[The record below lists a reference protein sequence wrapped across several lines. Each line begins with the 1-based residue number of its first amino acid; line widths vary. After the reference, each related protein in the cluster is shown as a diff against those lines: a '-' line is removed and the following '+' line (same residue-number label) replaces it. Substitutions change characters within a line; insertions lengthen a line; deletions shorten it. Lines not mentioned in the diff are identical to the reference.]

1 MRLGVRRIVALAAL
15 ASTTPASAQG
25 DTAAPP
31 PTDGNTI
38 IVNGNAA
45 PPGRSEVYDQAR
57 DLTRMEGRT
66 SRLYNEA
73 LPRFAAPLCPQVLG
87 LKQDSADTIAARIR
101 ANAQGL
107 KLRLAD
113 RRHCSPNLIVAF
125 VDDGRSLIAGL
136 ERSHPQAFSL
146 VPEAERSE
154 LLTAASP
161 VRVWSSVEPK
171 KANGAPLPRY
181 RGKIAVPGVW
191 GQMNRWLLSTRTD
204 INTALVVFDREA
216 VLGMTLTQLADYATM
231 RGLTH
236 THDARAD
243 EDMETILALFAQE
256 GRSPDALTS
265 FDVGYLRSVYLAD
278 ASLPAVN
285 RLLNVRQEALKARDE
300 EPLAP

>member
-1 MRLGVRRIVALAAL
+1 MP
-15 ASTTPASAQG
+15 S
-25 DTAAPP
+25 
-31 PTDGNTI
+31 
-38 IVNGNAA
+38 
-45 PPGRSEVYDQAR
+45 PGR
-57 DLTRMEGRT
+57 
-66 SRLYNEA
+66 
-73 LPRFAAPLCPQVLG
+73 
-87 LKQDSADTIAARIR
+87 
-101 ANAQGL
+101 
-107 KLRLAD
+107 
-113 RRHCSPNLIVAF
+113 
-125 VDDGRSLIAGL
+125 
-136 ERSHPQAFSL
+136 
-146 VPEAERSE
+146 
-154 LLTAASP
+154 
-161 VRVWSSVEPK
+161 RVWSSVEPK

-191 GQMNRWLLSTRTD
+191 GQMNRWFLSTRTD

-236 THDARAD
+236 TRDASAD

-300 EPLAP
+300 VSAP